1 MSALGRQ
8 RSEPAGTASSIEAN
22 LASRP
27 VKAISASSR
36 ASGAPR
42 Q

>member
-1 MSALGRQ
+1 MSELGRQ
-8 RSEPAGTASSIEAN
+8 RNDSGGTASRMSPNRAR
-22 LASRP
+22 RP

-36 ASGAPR
+36 ASGALT